1 MKYMENTLSKANHVY
16 PVCSN
21 MANKLRAM
29 THSAEEQVQSQ
40 MKQTSFLTELAGRTT
55 PKGLHCLS
63 MRLTTQYFTLQSE
76 QQMLPNQ
83 QNVYNPNHFHY
94 VTFSDNVL
102 AAAVVVNS
110 TVSNAMVIS

>member
-1 MKYMENTLSKANHVY
+1 MSKSNRAY
-16 PVCSN
+16 PDCSH

-40 MKQTSFLTELAGRTT
+40 RKQTSFLTELAGRTT

-63 MRLTTQYFTLQSE
+63 MRLTTEYFMLQSE
-76 QQMLPNQ
+76 QQVLPGQ
-83 QNVYNPNHFHY
+83 QNVYNSDLFHY

-110 TVSNAMVIS
+110 TVSNAMVTS

>member
-1 MKYMENTLSKANHVY
+1 
-16 PVCSN
+16 
-21 MANKLRAM
+21 M

-40 MKQTSFLTELAGRTT
+40 RKQTTFLTELAGRTT

-63 MRLTTQYFTLQSE
+63 MRLTTDYFMLQPE
-76 QQMLPNQ
+76 KQMLPNQ
-83 QNVYNPNHFHY
+83 QNVNNPDFHHY